1 MTDGQW
7 VELSPHPWDEIC
19 YNLWQGGMYFGP
31 QMTPC
36 APNVGDFDLVVSMAA
51 LEEAG
56 VDNWE
61 GYDNAMR
68 IYDKWSGDE
77 S

>member
-1 MTDGQW
+1 MAEIVTNESDVFDQLNR
-7 VELSPHPWDEIC
+7 EPH
-19 YNLWQGGMYFGP
+19 
-31 QMTPC
+31 
-36 APNVGDFDLVVSMAA
+36 VVISKVRLDSLYRTERMMAA

>member
-1 MTDGQW
+1 MSD
-7 VELSPHPWDEIC
+7 EPWEYYEKVNSKYVTITKVRLD
-19 YNLWQGGMYFGP
+19 NLYRTERM
-31 QMTPC
+31 
-36 APNVGDFDLVVSMAA
+36 MAA

-56 VDNWE
+56 VDSWE

-68 IYDKWSGDE
+68 IYDKWSDDE